1 MRLYFRQLLIIALLL
16 LTASPAQA
24 DDFFMYSPAET
35 DSAQVDCEET
45 EEGCKGKWQASV
57 EFGYVAITGNQ
68 DSNSLN
74 ARFQLSYELQNWRH
88 EGNIA
93 IVESSTEENIS
104 GTVVETKAEKLTAQA
119 KSDYK
124 FSEKGYA
131 FGILDYDETKDSG
144 FDYQASFAAGMGYT
158 FVKDDT
164 HSLDGELGF
173 GTRTSKTEATDV
185 LPSDSNSETITRIAG
200 KYTWKISE
208 HSQFEQKLSTE
219 IGEDNTITK
228 SYSGL
233 SANVMENLALKLSYS
248 IKDQTDV
255 PVGNEETETTTA
267 FTVVYSF

>member
-1 MRLYFRQLLIIALLL
+1 MPISLRPLVPISLALF
-16 LTASPAQA
+16 ASHPVLA
-24 DDFFMYSPAET
+24 DDYFMYSPAES
-35 DSAQVDCEET
+35 DSTQVDCEKT
-45 EEGCKGKWQASV
+45 EEGCKGKWEASV

-74 ARFQLSYELQNWRH
+74 ARFAVSYEVEKWRH

-104 GTVVETKAEKLTAQA
+104 GTVVETKAERLTAQA

-124 FSEKGYA
+124 FSKKGYA
-131 FGILDYDETKDSG
+131 FGILDYDDTKDSG
-144 FDYQASFAAGMGYT
+144 FEYQASFAAGMGYS
-158 FVKDDT
+158 FIKDDE

-173 GTRTSKTEATDV
+173 GSRTSKTEATDL

-200 KYTWKISE
+200 KYVWKISE

-267 FTVVYSF
+267 FTVVYTF